1 MLKIGLVGT
10 GVMGSM
16 IARAI
21 DDGTC
26 PGTLVAVSDLD
37 DGAARALAGALK
49 NPPEVGTTPEVVR
62 AADLIVEAAAPTALP
77 PLLSEIVTRGK
88 DLLVLSVGGLIDQDD
103 RLEEAARKGSRVYCP
118 SGAIAGLDAVRAAA
132 GGRIEGARIT
142 TRKPPSGLAGAPFF
156 STTGIDPAE
165 ITEARVLFEGSAREA
180 CREFPQNVNV
190 SAALSLAG
198 IGVDRTEVRI
208 IADPSLTRNV
218 HTVEVWGDFGRI
230 RTETENVPSENPRT
244 SRLAALSAIALIRTI
259 AASLRAGT

>member
-1 MLKIGLVGT
+1 MLKIGLVGA

-21 DDGTC
+21 DEGTC
-26 PGTLVAVSDLD
+26 PGTLVAVADLD
-37 DGAARALAGALK
+37 ERAARALAGSLR
-49 NPPEVGTTPEVVR
+49 NRPEVVTTREVVR
-62 AADLIVEAAAPTALP
+62 AADLVVEAAAPAALP
-77 PLLSEIVTRGK
+77 SLLTEIAAEGK
-88 DLLVLSVGGLIDQDD
+88 NLLVLSVGGLIDQDE
-103 RLEEAARKGSRVYCP
+103 RLAEAARKGSQIYCP

-142 TRKPPSGLAGAPFF
+142 TRKPPAGLAGAPFF
-156 STTGIDPAE
+156 RATGIDPAE
-165 ITEARVLFEGSAREA
+165 ITSPRVVFEGSAREA

-208 IADPSLTRNV
+208 IADPGLTRNF
-218 HTVEVWGDFGRI
+218 HTIEVWGDFGRI

-244 SRLAALSAIALIRTI
+244 SRLAALSAIALIRTLG
-259 AASLRAGT
+259 ASLRVGT